1 MKKEAAKN
9 LSRLAAKF
17 VMLSAL
23 AITCSVPAFA
33 ATIPDN
39 IQQIINKDFPKTT
52 YRFDGMIILPDGTM
66 YLPLFPAKSDETENL
81 AIKESYPKNLK

>member
-9 LSRLAAKF
+9 LSRFAAKF

-66 YLPLFPAKSDETENL
+66 YLPLYPAKI
-81 AIKESYPKNLK
+81 IKLPKLEIRQTFPTG